1 MSLFHKQFCLV
12 QMVLKRK
19 VVSKKNKLKIF
30 FEFENFFISPE
41 KKMHLILFSL
51 IITGVFGSVSNPI
64 RSLVVRESHEDIL
77 QEELSKRGYRNGDLE
92 SIYHQVTR
100 RCIEAGL
107 QVPSRQQV
115 GRQLREM
122 RLRAAG
128 LATVPSSRRRSVP
141 ITDAHRKLVRDI
153 LSRWPLKKRG
163 LEHHIKAVFETAK
176 LEPLPRHALG
186 RLVEGM
192 RTKLGLK
199 TISPK
204 VILIRDMISRI
215 QASSGKLSN
224 DQIYEQLVAEWRQMH
239 IDDPSP
245 PCSFSFFERHLSALK
260 EMRRQSGGFDAT
272 MEEIFR
278 ENPQASVIDARVQ
291 FILRRHES
299 IPSEE
304 QISEWMD
311 ERERIAQL
319 LGGESERVG
328 KRRRLNEEDV
338 LNSNEIGLLVSPV
351 DSGEE
356 PALVPTAEERGESSI
371 LVDIDENIMTDDGND
386 DFKDLFDFSPDKE
399 DTFLFTDSTGL
410 FDQEKYNVGSR
421 WISDEHP

>member
-1 MSLFHKQFCLV
+1 
-12 QMVLKRK
+12 
-19 VVSKKNKLKIF
+19 
-30 FEFENFFISPE
+30 
-41 KKMHLILFSL
+41 MHLILFSL
-51 IITGVFGSVSNPI
+51 IITGVFGSISSPA
-64 RSLVVRESHEDIL
+64 STHAVRISHEDIL
-77 QEELSKRGYRNGDLE
+77 QEELSKRGYRHGDLE

-107 QVPSRQQV
+107 KVPSRKHV
-115 GRQLREM
+115 GKQLREM

-128 LATVPSSRRRSVP
+128 LEKTVPYSRSRSVP

-176 LEPLPRHALG
+176 LEPLPRNALG
-186 RLVEGM
+186 RLVESM
-192 RTKLGLK
+192 RSKLGLK

-311 ERERIAQL
+311 ERERIAHL
-319 LGGESERVG
+319 LGGEGERVG

-338 LNSNEIGLLVSPV
+338 LNSNEIGLLVSSV

-356 PALVPTAEERGESSI
+356 PALEPAAEERGESSI

-386 DFKDLFDFSPDKE
+386 DFKDLFDFSSPDTE
-399 DTFLFTDSTGL
+399 DTFFFTDSTGL
-410 FDQEKYNVGSR
+410 FDQEKYKVGSR